1 MDKMSCLLN
10 PLAWKVSLIPCNQ
23 HLPKWVPQTHEK
35 GYLLVFFYGDKG
47 NEENDMSNIVRFFF
61 SLKLAYMNLLMT
73 LRVLNAIEGSLVKQY
88 VGIGICKL

>member
-35 GYLLVFFYGDKG
+35 GYLLLFFYGDKG
-47 NEENDMSNIVRFFF
+47 NEENGMSNIVICF
-61 SLKLAYMNLLMT
+61 L
-73 LRVLNAIEGSLVKQY
+73 IETCLHETFNDIK
-88 VGIGICKL
+88 GIEFY